1 MQAAPVQTDAQVWSS
16 ERYDTHARFV
26 SDLGSEIAGWLA
38 PQPGERILDLGCGDG
53 ELTLRL
59 KDAGAQVVGVDSSE
73 EFVRTAREKGLDA
86 RLADGHELGFSGEF
100 DAVFSNAA
108 LHWMT
113 RPEAV
118 VAGVARALKPRG
130 RFVAEF
136 GGHGNVAAIATAL
149 RAVAVR
155 RSGRADLIGPWYFP
169 SAEEY
174 AGLLEGNGFTVKRSA
189 LVPRPTRLPTDIRGW
204 FTTFCDT
211 FFAQFGDQVDEV
223 VEEVVS
229 LLEPALCD
237 ASGHWTADYVRLR
250 VEAALDA

>member
-16 ERYDTHARFV
+16 ERYATHARFV

-59 KDAGAQVVGVDSSE
+59 EGAGAQVVGVDASE
-73 EFVRTAREKGLDA
+73 DFVRTAREKGLDA
-86 RLADGHELGFSGEF
+86 RIADGHALGFSDEF
-100 DAVFSNAA
+100 DAVFTNAA

-118 VAGVARALKPRG
+118 VAGVARALKPDG

-149 RAVAVR
+149 RAVAGR

-174 AGLLEGNGFTVKRSA
+174 AGLLERNGFTVKRSE
-189 LVPRPTRLPTDIRGW
+189 LVPRPTLLPTDIRGW
-204 FTTFCDT
+204 FVTFCDT
-211 FFAQFGDQVDEV
+211 FFAQFGDQAGEALD
-223 VEEVVS
+223 EVVS

-237 ASGHWTADYVRLR
+237 ASGRWTADYVRLR
-250 VEAALDA
+250 VEASLDA